1 MMTLERRAARK
12 CCLIS
17 FLGSLVPAGVVA
29 MAAAGVVLQVKPG
42 WPAVWFYAV
51 NSLVALL
58 ELSFS
63 VRWLRRWFPRLR
75 RCRLCGKV
83 LEDGVNTS
91 PQHAGVCCV
100 CEGH

>member
-1 MMTLERRAARK
+1 LNLERRTAAK

-17 FLGSLVPAGVVA
+17 FLGSLVPVTLMA

-42 WPAVWFYAV
+42 RPAVWFYSV
-51 NSLVALL
+51 NSAVSLL
-58 ELSFS
+58 ELAFS
-63 VRWLRRWFPRLR
+63 VRWLRVWFPRLR
-75 RCRLCGKV
+75 RCRKCRKV

-91 PQHAGVCCV
+91 PQHAGVCCI